1 MTDTP
6 TPPTSIERPTRR
18 AEWTQIGLSA
28 AISAMVLIIICVLA
42 WHSWPQ
48 DTSTQRIDWL
58 GLQHA
63 PIMRMGALAA
73 VLAVA
78 GLLYLGALFLS
89 GMRPHHFRRA
99 PAENTVGKTEA

>member
-58 GLQHA
+58 GRIA
-63 PIMRMGALAA
+63 GALIFT
-73 VLAVA
+73 VWLLA
-78 GLLYLGALFLS
+78 LS
-89 GMRPHHFRRA
+89 FFSKNNGSEKMSGPGFSFEIDHS
-99 PAENTVGKTEA
+99 GKDSANG